1 MSSSVSTLGSS
12 QIDSQISTVEARLQ
26 KPITLLQD
34 QVAVDKADISA
45 WGSIQ
50 GAISTLSGSLSGI
63 KNVSTINVRSAT
75 TTTPSVATATA
86 SNTALTGNYDL
97 TKIALAKTQEI
108 YSSLQTSASA
118 TLAGGSGAL
127 TFTLKSGKT
136 ESVSVGSGSLTLNG
150 IAQAINKVAGGV
162 QASVVGTSG
171 GARLVLQGSATGS
184 SQAFSVS
191 GTGALA
197 KFDYAPSS
205 TGSMTVAQSAS
216 NASFK
221 INGVPI
227 STSTNS
233 VSSAVTGVAISLA
246 GSGSTELT
254 VGSAPGAIANV
265 LSTVATNLNAAVASI
280 AKETAFV
287 PASSSSASAS
297 SAKSGPLLGNFTAS
311 DISNQLLT
319 SVTGAAASGL
329 TSNAIG
335 LTVSSTGAVS
345 FNSSTFATA
354 YAANPTGV
362 TALVSK
368 IYNNLSTV
376 STSALG
382 SAASSGSSVNT
393 TGNGSNK
400 GSIAAQVASL
410 NTTIK
415 SLDSSAAAI
424 SKSNNAQLQ
433 ILISEYSATEAAQ
446 TAASTTEAYLSIF
459 TSTSSG
465 SASKG

>member
-1 MSSSVSTLGSS
+1 
-12 QIDSQISTVEARLQ
+12 
-26 KPITLLQD
+26 
-34 QVAVDKADISA
+34 
-45 WGSIQ
+45 
-50 GAISTLSGSLSGI
+50 
-63 KNVSTINVRSAT
+63 
-75 TTTPSVATATA
+75 
-86 SNTALTGNYDL
+86 
-97 TKIALAKTQEI
+97 
-108 YSSLQTSASA
+108 
-118 TLAGGSGAL
+118 
-127 TFTLKSGKT
+127 
-136 ESVSVGSGSLTLNG
+136 
-150 IAQAINKVAGGV
+150 
-162 QASVVGTSG
+162 
-171 GARLVLQGSATGS
+171 
-184 SQAFSVS
+184 
-191 GTGALA
+191 
-197 KFDYAPSS
+197 
-205 TGSMTVAQSAS
+205 
-216 NASFK
+216 
-221 INGVPI
+221 
-227 STSTNS
+227 
-233 VSSAVTGVAISLA
+233 VSSAVTGVAISLV

-287 PASSSSASAS
+287 PASSSSASASSAS

-376 STSALG
+376 STNALG